1 MSATGRSRR
10 PLSVIVP
17 TFNEEATIGA
27 CLDSVGFA
35 DDVLVVDSFSTD
47 RTVALARE
55 RGARVVQRAYGYS
68 AQQKNWAIPQ
78 ARHEW
83 VLLVD
88 ADERVSESL
97 RAEIEALLLR
107 GPEADGYWIRR
118 ANFFLGRR
126 IRFCGWGSDRVIRFF
141 RRDVSRYQDRQ
152 VHAEIDLPGP
162 LPMLKHPLEHHT
174 FRSWDQ
180 YWRKLEIYSD
190 WGARQMYLEGR
201 RTGGV
206 QMLLRPLAR
215 FVRMYLLKLGFLEG
229 AHGVALSLLGA
240 FTVYLKHARLWE
252 MQMQNP
258 PAAAPAAVDE
268 ERARPPS

>member
-1 MSATGRSRR
+1 VSATGRSRR